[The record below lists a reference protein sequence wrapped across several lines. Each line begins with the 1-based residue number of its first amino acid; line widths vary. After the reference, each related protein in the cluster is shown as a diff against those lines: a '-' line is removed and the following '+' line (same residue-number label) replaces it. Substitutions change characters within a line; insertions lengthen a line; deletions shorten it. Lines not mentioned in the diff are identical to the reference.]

1 MRKLTSVALVVAA
14 LTFIPCLASAE
25 NFYVSVR
32 GGPGITSD
40 TENGPASAAVR
51 DREEY
56 KVGLTG
62 SGAVGYMFPFGLR
75 GEGEVGFVYSPLK
88 REGGVD
94 IDGSVKSYL
103 LMANAYYDLKLAA
116 LGPFK
121 PYVGFGLGVARVN
134 IDQQIFRESVNHNV
148 HVVTPRTSFAYQAR
162 VGVGYEVNR
171 WLDVSMGY
179 RFVHIDGS
187 TYDRFGVDVGNVGAL
202 NNHSL
207 ELGAAFKF

>member
-1 MRKLTSVALVVAA
+1 MRNALRWGVAVAVMTVMA
-14 LTFIPCLASAE
+14 PAVASAE
-25 NFYVSVR
+25 NLYAAIR
-32 GGPGITSD
+32 GGPGWTQDSLDGMFGFED
-40 TENGPASAAVR
+40 TTQYKTGFTGGAA
-51 DREEY
+51 
-56 KVGLTG
+56 L
-62 SGAVGYMFPFGLR
+62 GYVLPFGFR
-75 GEGEVGFVYSPLK
+75 AEGEFGFLYIPVKS
-88 REGGVD
+88 EGGVGES
-94 IDGSVKSYL
+94 GSIKNYL
-103 LMANAYYDLKLAA
+103 LMANGYYDLKLAA

-162 VGVGYEVNR
+162 VGVAYEINR

>member
-1 MRKLTSVALVVAA
+1 MRNVLRWAVAVVAVVVTVPA
-14 LTFIPCLASAE
+14 VASAE
-25 NFYVSVR
+25 NLYAAIR
-32 GGPGITSD
+32 GGPGWTQDSLDGSFGFED
-40 TENGPASAAVR
+40 TTQYKTGFTGGAA
-51 DREEY
+51 
-56 KVGLTG
+56 L
-62 SGAVGYMFPFGLR
+62 GYVLPFGFR
-75 GEGEVGFVYSPLK
+75 AEGEFGFLYVPVK
-88 REGGVD
+88 TEGGVGES
-94 IDGSVKSYL
+94 GSIKNYL
-103 LMANAYYDLKLAA
+103 FMANGYYDLKLAA

-162 VGVGYEVNR
+162 VGVAYEINR